1 MKKDIH
7 PEYKEATVTCA
18 CGNVIHTR
26 STKSDI
32 RVEICSSCHPFF
44 TGKQKLVDTA
54 GRVERFRRKYGL
66 AEPSEEAVAAE
77 PVAKDAVAEEVPTE
91 GGDTKQPAPEEA
103 AEQPKEALGETGPAV
118 EEQVDE
124 EPVPEEPAQKKSDD
138 R

>member
-1 MKKDIH
+1 LKKDIH

-32 RVEICSSCHPFF
+32 RVEICSNCHPFF

-66 AEPSEEAVAAE
+66 EESAEDNSAAQSEKETAPEASNEAPPEAPSEEQQM
-77 PVAKDAVAEEVPTE
+77 
-91 GGDTKQPAPEEA
+91 GGDSKDEPS
-103 AEQPKEALGETGPAV
+103 AEQRM
-118 EEQVDE
+118 DE
-124 EPVPEEPAQKKSDD
+124 GTSAKKSDD
-138 R
+138 Q

>member
-1 MKKDIH
+1 LKKDIH

-66 AEPSEEAVAAE
+66 EESPAQEPAGEAVTDAQNETAGKKADAGRTNGKEEQPEPSEGE
-77 PVAKDAVAEEVPTE
+77 
-91 GGDTKQPAPEEA
+91 QPEA
-103 AEQPKEALGETGPAV
+103 ASSQQANEDQ
-118 EEQVDE
+118 
-124 EPVPEEPAQKKSDD
+124 
-138 R
+138 